1 MTADRGAFTRTFPDA
16 YFLDTSD
23 RDGLTVFLQGAGWLA
38 SGESIRGVSRA
49 GEGNM
54 NLTVRVTTTSGSF
67 ILKQSRPWVEK
78 YPQIEAP
85 AERALQEGAFYELV
99 ATYPPAAGMM
109 PRLLG
114 FNRESLMLM
123 LEDLGSAA
131 DYTSMYRGD
140 AIDSVDLERLI
151 AYLTALH
158 GAFGEY
164 PRKDAFANTAMRQLN
179 HEHIFR
185 LPVSSNDLDLDAI
198 TQGLRTL
205 AAELR
210 ADPVYVAEV
219 TRLGECYLAQ
229 GRALLHGDYF
239 PGSWVKAQGTVKVID
254 PEFCFFGPPEFDVGV
269 MLAHL
274 ILSGQKPG
282 IVRRV
287 LSVFEPD
294 ERFECVLAGRF
305 AGVEIM
311 RRLIGVAQLPLD
323 TTLDRK
329 RDWLARSRRLVC
341 DPDPWE
347 SW

>member
-1 MTADRGAFTRTFPDA
+1 MTAEREAFARTFPHA
-16 YFLDTSD
+16 YFLDTAD
-23 RDGLTVFLQGAGWLA
+23 RDGLTVFLRKTGWLGT
-38 SGESIRGVSRA
+38 GESIGDVSRA
-49 GEGNM
+49 GKGNM

-78 YPQIEAP
+78 YRQIEAP
-85 AERALQEGAFYELV
+85 AERTLQEGAFYELV
-99 ATYPPAAGMM
+99 ATHAPAAAMM

-114 FNRESLMLM
+114 FDRESLMLK
-123 LEDLGSAA
+123 LEDLGPAA
-131 DYTSMYRGD
+131 DYTSMYWGD

-151 AYLTALH
+151 GYLSALH

-164 PRKDAFANTAMRQLN
+164 PRKETFANTAMRQLN

-198 TQGLRTL
+198 TPGLRAL

-210 ADPVYVAEV
+210 ADRLYVAEV
-219 TRLGECYLAQ
+219 TRLGKRYLAQ

-239 PGSWVKAQGTVKVID
+239 PGSWVKAQGAVKIID

-269 MLAHL
+269 MTAHL
-274 ILSGQKPG
+274 ILSNQEPET
-282 IVRRV
+282 VRH
-287 LSVFEPD
+287 VFSGYLPAEQFD
-294 ERFECVLAGRF
+294 RVLAGRF

-329 RDWLARSRRLVC
+329 QDWLARSRRLVC
-341 DPDPWE
+341 DRDPWE
-347 SW
+347 AW